1 MRSYDQFCGLAY
13 ALDVIG
19 DRWNLLVVRELLL
32 GPRRHRDLVEA
43 LPGIASNLLGDRLRA
58 LEDVGIVTRDAAD
71 GRKSVVYSLT
81 PRGEDLRESVLAL
94 VRWGSGAMTAGPRPD
109 DTVRPAWV
117 GLALEALLTG
127 RPSSRTGT
135 IALLTGPDAVLIRL
149 DPAGTHV
156 TTVPAGHADTADAVL
171 DAPAALLLGLV
182 SGAVPLAVVTIRAQ
196 LVRDP
201 DALLPALAGAGA
213 AVRARA

>member
-43 LPGIASNLLGDRLRA
+43 LPGVASNLLGDRLRA
-58 LEDVGIVTRDAAD
+58 LEDAGIVARDAAD

-94 VRWGSGAMTAGPRPD
+94 VRWGSGAMAAGPRPD

-127 RPSSRTGT
+127 RPSPRAGT
-135 IALLTGPDAVLIRL
+135 VALLTGTGAVLVHL
-149 DPAGTHV
+149 DPIGTQV
-156 TTVPAGHADTADAVL
+156 TTGPAACADTADAVL
-171 DAPAALLLGLV
+171 DAPPALLLGLV
-182 SGAVPLAVVTIRAQ
+182 AGAVPLAVIAARAAV
-196 LVRDP
+196 VRDP
-201 DALLPALAGAGA
+201 DTLLPALAGAGA
-213 AVRARA
+213 AVRVRA